1 MNKINYPENK
11 RFGILFSILLLVLSI
26 IFFLSHKQ
34 NLLVI
39 FILLF
44 ILLLGITIFRPILLT
59 YPTKVW
65 LYFGKL
71 ISLII
76 SPIVLGIIFLF
87 IISPLAIFF
96 KIIKRDELKLKK
108 NKYMSAWITRKE
120 KVYNKKS
127 FKDQF

>member
-44 ILLLGITIFRPILLT
+44 ILLLGIIIFRPILLT